1 MAMVVYH
8 DDPMPVDEP
17 TTLREN
23 ANAHSSTSITGSQ
36 QTNRDGPQPCSSK
49 SKFSLGD
56 TVDNPILLDMLPA
69 KSHLIGS
76 QLVELI
82 DLSIDAV
89 RAINYISEISSQ
101 L

>member
-1 MAMVVYH
+1 MDVDR
-8 DDPMPVDEP
+8 DDPTPVDKP
-17 TTLREN
+17 NTLWEN
-23 ANAHSSTSITGSQ
+23 ANAHSSASVTGSQ
-36 QTNRDGPQPCSSK
+36 ETNRGGPQPRGSK

-69 KSHLIGS
+69 KSRLIGS

-89 RAINYISEISSQ
+89 RVINYIFEFSSQ

>member
-1 MAMVVYH
+1 MDR

-23 ANAHSSTSITGSQ
+23 ANAHSSISIIGSQ
-36 QTNRDGPQPCSSK
+36 QTARDGPQSRRSK

-56 TVDNPILLDMLPA
+56 TIDNPILLDMLPA
-69 KSHLIGS
+69 KSRLIGS

-89 RAINYISEISSQ
+89 RLINYVSEFSSQ